1 MSVGAR
7 TLEVGKGTRRA
18 RTAIA
23 SAALTLA
30 LLVGVLA
37 GRATTPESTT
47 AGKTGPA
54 VYSFGHHGWGPQAHI
69 GEMIRKRGPDP
80 RR

>member
-1 MSVGAR
+1 MSVDAG

-23 SAALTLA
+23 SAALTVA

-37 GRATTPESTT
+37 GRATAPDSTT
-47 AGKTGPA
+47 TGKTGPA
-54 VYSFGHHGWGPQAHI
+54 VHSFGHHGWGPQAHI
-69 GEMIRKRGPDP
+69 GEMIRNRGP